1 MIYGL
6 HSLCIKKVLN
16 NWATQNCIIPKDCR
30 ELMSDILESDPQLQW
45 LTWQK
50 DEASVMEQQNP
61 DRGINI
67 VKDQLLG
74 ENEYAEFQMQIL
86 CDDVSL
92 EQCHIL
98 GLNAQKKDEL
108 Q

>member
-1 MIYGL
+1 M
-6 HSLCIKKVLN
+6 
-16 NWATQNCIIPKDCR
+16 
-30 ELMSDILESDPQLQW
+30 EPQYK
-45 LTWQK
+45 TGR
-50 DEASVMEQQNP
+50 V
-61 DRGINI
+61 NI

-92 EQCHIL
+92 EQCHTL
-98 GLNAQKKDEL
+98 GLNAWKKDEL

>member
-1 MIYGL
+1 
-6 HSLCIKKVLN
+6 
-16 NWATQNCIIPKDCR
+16 
-30 ELMSDILESDPQLQW
+30 
-45 LTWQK
+45 
-50 DEASVMEQQNP
+50 MEQQNQTR
-61 DRGINI
+61 DINI

-98 GLNAQKKDEL
+98 GLNA
-108 Q
+108 

>member
-1 MIYGL
+1 MGNHTIR
-6 HSLCIKKVLN
+6 
-16 NWATQNCIIPKDCR
+16 KDWKD
-30 ELMSDILESDPQLQW
+30 LITAILEAGPQIQGLV
-45 LTWQK
+45 WQRV
-50 DEASVMEQQNP
+50 EAVAMESHNKT
-61 DRGINI
+61 GSINI

-92 EQCHIL
+92 GQCHTL
-98 GLNAQKKDEL
+98 GLNAWKKDEL